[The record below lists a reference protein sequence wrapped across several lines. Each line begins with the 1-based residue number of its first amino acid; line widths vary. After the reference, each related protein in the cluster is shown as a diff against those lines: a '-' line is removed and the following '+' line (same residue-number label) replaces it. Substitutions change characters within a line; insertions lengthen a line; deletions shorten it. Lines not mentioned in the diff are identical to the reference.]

1 MTNVWYSI
9 KCTNI
14 SIIKVPG
21 GEARE
26 KNSDNLS
33 QVIVAENIHNLGKDS
48 NIQEIEKLKQGDNG
62 QHILRK
68 NKATFQKKNDLQR
81 KNIDSQPTQP

>member
-1 MTNVWYSI
+1 MCGIVLSVQTFPLLKSQEE
-9 KCTNI
+9 KQE
-14 SIIKVPG
+14 K
-21 GEARE
+21 

-68 NKATFQKKNDLQR
+68 SKATFQKKNDLQR

>member
-1 MTNVWYSI
+1 M
-9 KCTNI
+9 
-14 SIIKVPG
+14 
-21 GEARE
+21 
-26 KNSDNLS
+26 
-33 QVIVAENIHNLGKDS
+33 IVAENIHNLGKDS